1 MDLFGMNYENEQSKD
16 TINENVKVVANYD
29 IYDFYLE
36 LQDLI

>member
-1 MDLFGMNYENEQSKD
+1 MNYENEQSKD